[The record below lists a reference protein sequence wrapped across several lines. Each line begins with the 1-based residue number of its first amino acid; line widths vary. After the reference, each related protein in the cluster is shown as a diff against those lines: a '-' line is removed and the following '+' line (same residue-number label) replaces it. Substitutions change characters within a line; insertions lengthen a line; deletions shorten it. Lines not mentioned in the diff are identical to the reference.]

1 MISPFATSVLSAT
14 AAHLDSACT
23 HAHHNAGED
32 LLSPWANTA
41 MSIHLA
47 AGGLQLH
54 LPGPVVPAEHP
65 DCLTALRA
73 GADELARLPIED
85 ALPLLDAVL
94 VHTQLTAALRHAQ
107 ALQA

>member
-23 HAHHNAGED
+23 HAHHNAGDD

-73 GADELARLPIED
+73 GAAELARLPDD
-85 ALPLLDAVL
+85 ALPLLDTVL
-94 VHTQLTAALRHAQ
+94 VHTQLTTALRHAQ